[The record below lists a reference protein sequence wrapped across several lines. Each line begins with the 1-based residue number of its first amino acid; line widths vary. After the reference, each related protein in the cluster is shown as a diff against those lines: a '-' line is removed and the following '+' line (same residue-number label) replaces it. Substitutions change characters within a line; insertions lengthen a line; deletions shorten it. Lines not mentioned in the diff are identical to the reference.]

1 MEIRE
6 EHKLSSALNQLLDLN
21 APEAAFEKGSD
32 EYFKNAKML
41 LEPDACGVIVDEK
54 TLEEYH
60 NWLEDDPDMFIS
72 FLSRNFE
79 ISWVRFGKLIVE
91 NGY

>member
-1 MEIRE
+1 MEIKE

-54 TLEEYH
+54 TL
-60 NWLEDDPDMFIS
+60 
-72 FLSRNFE
+72 
-79 ISWVRFGKLIVE
+79 
-91 NGY
+91 